1 MSLSYAGRK
10 RRDSL
15 PNRMTTSLLDA
26 FLQQLKTA
34 PSSALL
40 LDYDGTLAPFH
51 LDRNRAFPY
60 PGAISILEKIARSGR
75 TKVIIISGRPIVELP
90 ALLVPMNNLEMWG
103 THGLERQLSNGSYS
117 YVPISAEDAV
127 ALAKAQEWVVA
138 AGLLSRAEIKLGGIA
153 IHWRGLSPAE
163 AKSVR
168 WLTLD
173 GWTKIAEQSRL
184 KLLQFEGGLELRV
197 SHPDKGDA
205 VTSILE
211 DLQPRAPV
219 AYLGDDLTDED
230 AFRVLTGHGLT
241 VLVKDIYRETSADI
255 WIKPPQ
261 ELIDLLE
268 RWLISISGLSDPTLD
283 LMQ

>member
-1 MSLSYAGRK
+1 MSLSYAGRR

-15 PNRMTTSLLDA
+15 RDSVTTSLLDA

-51 LDRNRAFPY
+51 VDRNRAFPY
-60 PGAISILEKIARSGR
+60 PRAISILEKIAAQSGR
-75 TKVIIISGRPIVELP
+75 TKVIIISGRPIVELR
-90 ALLVPMNNLEMWG
+90 ALLAPMNNLEMWG

-117 YVPISAEDAV
+117 CVPINEEDAE
-127 ALAKAQEWVVA
+127 ALAKAQEWIVA
-138 AGLLSRAEIKLGGIA
+138 AGLLSTAEIKLGGIA
-153 IHWRGLSPAE
+153 IHWRGLSRAE
-163 AKSVR
+163 AKNVQS
-168 WLTLD
+168 LTLD

-184 KLLQFEGGLELRV
+184 KLLQFEAGLELRV

-205 VTSILE
+205 VTAILA
-211 DLQPRAPV
+211 DLEPRAPV

-230 AFRVLTGHGLT
+230 AFRVLNGQGLT
-241 VLVKDIYRETSADI
+241 VLVKDTYRETNADT
-255 WIKPPQ
+255 WIRPPR

-268 RWLISISGLSDPTLD
+268 RWLINISG
-283 LMQ
+283 

>member
-1 MSLSYAGRK
+1 MSLSYAGRR

-15 PNRMTTSLLDA
+15 RNSVTTSLLDA

-34 PSSALL
+34 ASSALL

-51 LDRNRAFPY
+51 VDRNRAFPY
-60 PGAISILEKIARSGR
+60 PGAISILEKIAQSGR
-75 TKVIIISGRPIVELP
+75 TKVIIISGRPIVELG
-90 ALLVPMNNLEMWG
+90 ALLAPMNTLEMWG

-117 YVPISAEDAV
+117 CVPINEEDAG
-127 ALAKAQEWVVA
+127 ALAKAQEWIVT

-153 IHWRGLSPAE
+153 VHWRGLSRAQT
-163 AKSVR
+163 KNVQS
-168 WLTLD
+168 LTLD

-184 KLLQFEGGLELRV
+184 KLLQFEAGLELRI
-197 SHPDKGDA
+197 SHPDKGDT
-205 VTSILE
+205 VTSILA
-211 DLQPRAPV
+211 DLEPRAPV

-230 AFRVLTGHGLT
+230 AFRTLKRRGLT
-241 VLVKDIYRETSADI
+241 VLVKDTYRETNAET

-268 RWLISISGLSDPTLD
+268 RWLINISG
-283 LMQ
+283 

>member
-1 MSLSYAGRK
+1 MSLSYAGRR

-15 PNRMTTSLLDA
+15 RDSVTTSLLDA

-60 PGAISILEKIARSGR
+60 PEAISILKKIARSGR

-90 ALLVPMNNLEMWG
+90 ALLAPMNNLEMWG

-117 YVPISAEDAV
+117 RVPINSEDAV
-127 ALAKAQEWVVA
+127 ALTKAQEWIVA

-163 AKSVR
+163 AKSVQS
-168 WLTLD
+168 LALD
-173 GWTKIAEQSRL
+173 GWTKIVEQSRL
-184 KLLQFEGGLELRV
+184 KLLQFEAGLELRV

-205 VTSILE
+205 VTSIIANLE
-211 DLQPRAPV
+211 PRAPV

-230 AFRVLTGHGLT
+230 AFRVLNGHGLR
-241 VLVKDIYRETSADI
+241 VLVKDTYRETNADI
-255 WIKPPQ
+255 WIRPPQ

-268 RWLISISGLSDPTLD
+268 RWLINISG
-283 LMQ
+283 

>member
-1 MSLSYAGRK
+1 MSLSYAGRR

-15 PNRMTTSLLDA
+15 RDSVTTSLLDA

-75 TKVIIISGRPIVELP
+75 TKVIIISGRPVVELP
-90 ALLVPMNNLEMWG
+90 ALLAPMNNLEMWG

-117 YVPISAEDAV
+117 CVPINEEDVV
-127 ALAKAQEWVVA
+127 ALAKAQEWIVA

-153 IHWRGLSPAE
+153 IHWRGLSAAE
-163 AKSVR
+163 AKSVQS
-168 WLTLD
+168 LTLD

-184 KLLQFEGGLELRV
+184 KLLQFEAGLELRV

-205 VTSILE
+205 VTSILANLE
-211 DLQPRAPV
+211 PRAPV

-230 AFRVLTGHGLT
+230 AFRVLNGRGLR
-241 VLVKDIYRETSADI
+241 VLVKDTYRETNANT
-255 WIKPPQ
+255 WIRPPR

-268 RWLISISGLSDPTLD
+268 RWLIHISG
-283 LMQ
+283 

>member
-1 MSLSYAGRK
+1 MSPSYAGRR

-15 PNRMTTSLLDA
+15 RESVTTSLVDV

-51 LDRNRAFPY
+51 VARNQAFPY
-60 PGAISILEKIARSGR
+60 PGAIAILEKIAQSGR
-75 TKVIIISGRPIVELP
+75 TKVIIISGRPIVELR
-90 ALLVPMNNLEMWG
+90 ALLAPMNSLEMWG
-103 THGLERQLSNGSYS
+103 THGLEHQLSNGSYS
-117 YVPISAEDAV
+117 CVPINEEDVV
-127 ALAKAQEWVVA
+127 ALAKAQEWIVA

-163 AKSVR
+163 AKSVQS
-168 WLTLD
+168 LTLD

-184 KLLQFEGGLELRV
+184 KLLQFEAGLELRV

-205 VTSILE
+205 VTSILA
-211 DLQPRAPV
+211 DLEPRAPV

-230 AFRVLTGHGLT
+230 AFRVLNGHGLT
-241 VLVKDIYRETSADI
+241 VLVKDTYRETNADT
-255 WIKPPQ
+255 WIRPPQ

-268 RWLISISGLSDPTLD
+268 RWLISISG
-283 LMQ
+283 

>member
-1 MSLSYAGRK
+1 MSLSCAGRR

-15 PNRMTTSLLDA
+15 RESVTASLLDA

-51 LDRNRAFPY
+51 VDRNQAFPY
-60 PGAISILEKIARSGR
+60 PGAISILEAIAKSGR
-75 TKVIIISGRPIVELP
+75 TKVIIISGRPIVELR
-90 ALLVPMNNLEMWG
+90 ALLAPMNLEMWG

-117 YVPISAEDAV
+117 CVPINEEDIV
-127 ALAKAQEWVVA
+127 SLAKAQEWIVD

-163 AKSVR
+163 AKAVQS
-168 WLTLD
+168 LTLD

-205 VTSILE
+205 VTSILA
-211 DLQPRAPV
+211 DLEPRVPV

-230 AFRVLTGHGLT
+230 AFRALNGHGLT
-241 VLVKDIYRETSADI
+241 VLVKDTYRETNADR
-255 WIKPPQ
+255 WIRPPQ

-268 RWLISISGLSDPTLD
+268 LWLISISG
-283 LMQ
+283 